1 MWILNF
7 LPDWFFYIVLL
18 AGVGGLVTSY
28 LMKFIP
34 FVYMYR
40 TPIQIGSVVAI
51 VLGTFMIGA
60 AWNDQEWRRRVAEME
75 QKVAAAEIVSNEENV
90 KIVTKIINKTEVIKT
105 KGEDIVKYID
115 REVVKYDDKFAPGT
129 QCELPKEFIQALN
142 KAAEAPSK

>member
-7 LPDWFFYIVLL
+7 LPDWLFYIILL
-18 AGVGGLVTSY
+18 AGVGGLAASY

-75 QKVAAAEIVSNEENV
+75 QKVAAAEVQSNEENV
-90 KIVTKIINKTEVIKT
+90 KIITKIVNKTEVIKT
-105 KGEDIVKYID
+105 KGEDVIKYIEK
-115 REVVKYDDKFAPGT
+115 EVVKYNDR
-129 QCELPKEFIQALN
+129 CEIPNQLVEALN
-142 KAAEAPSK
+142 KAAEQPK

>member
-18 AGVGGLVTSY
+18 AGVGGLVASY

-60 AWNDQEWRRRVAEME
+60 AWNDQAWRDRVAEME
-75 QKVAAAEIVSNEENV
+75 QKVAAAEVQSNEENV

-105 KGEDIVKYID
+105 KGEDVIKYIEK
-115 REVVKYDDKFAPGT
+115 EVVKYNDR
-129 QCELPKEFIQALN
+129 CEIPNQLVEALN
-142 KAAEAPSK
+142 KAAEQPK